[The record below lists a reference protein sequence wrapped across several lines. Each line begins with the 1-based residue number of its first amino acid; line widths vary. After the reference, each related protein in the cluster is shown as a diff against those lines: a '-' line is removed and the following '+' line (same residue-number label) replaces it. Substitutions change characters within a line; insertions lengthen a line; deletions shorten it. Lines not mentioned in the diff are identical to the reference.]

1 MPTPA
6 APQAAAQGQ
15 FSVSNV
21 FREMNGPTV
30 AGIPEAN
37 PHEPLWWDQHVA
49 SAQRDEIPNL
59 GMDLHSLMYLA
70 LKYSNQIRIA
80 SEDPLIRQ
88 TAVQEADA
96 NFDWTRYL
104 NTSWNDTNEPVS
116 NSLIA
121 GADATR
127 FQDNIFQAE
136 AGIRRNTRTG
146 GQLDIAQRFGY
157 QDNNSEFFI
166 PGDQATGRLTLA
178 YSQPLLRGRG
188 AVYNQSLVVLAQID
202 SEVAMDEFRA
212 ELQDHLLEVARAYW
226 LLYQERAILA
236 QQVKLYLKTQQIVEV
251 LRERQGI
258 DAQRTQYILA
268 SSALATRKSDLIRAR
283 TSVVN
288 AETRLRGLINAPELS
303 NSDQVE
309 LVPSEFPTLNFVPAD
324 LRNEIYTSM
333 QYRPEVH
340 AAIKQVRAGATRL
353 GIAQHELLP
362 VLNLVTEAFVSGL
375 RGDSEFGD
383 AFVDQFSEGGPS
395 YSIGLNYELPVGNRL
410 AKARLCRRQVELRQL
425 ERQYSQ
431 ALEAIQ
437 VEVDIAVREM
447 STSFAE
453 VRARRSALKAAE
465 AEATTIEARWRNL
478 IDGSGNS
485 SLNLESLLDAI
496 ERVAAAEG
504 QYVTSLLTLNL
515 ASMNLRRS
523 NGTLLQSEN
532 VVINQPNNSCA
543 EPLQLDKLGPSNQSQ
558 ASGQFE
564 QPVYVEQQP
573 VQYQQQPVQYQQ
585 QPVQYQQQ
593 PVQYQQ
599 QPVQYQQQPVQYQ
612 QQPVQYQQQ
621 PVQYQQQP
629 VQYQQQPVHF
639 QQQPVQRLPSQPLQ
653 PQPNPLPAPGQL
665 KSINDIPL
673 IGKAEQSGS
682 GFKWDAPVHGQ
693 AKQVSQAKQIS
704 QAKQVSFEEQRQVA
718 PQPQQRLQPQ
728 PQQRRPQSRKP
739 LPPYRKSF
747 FDESS
752 APIGRTQNSGDV
764 GNSQR

>member
-1 MPTPA
+1 MPASVLYAQSSSRPPMPTPVA
-6 APQAAAQGQ
+6 TQAAAQGQ

-49 SAQRDEIPNL
+49 SAQRDELPNL

-88 TAVQEADA
+88 TAIQEADA
-96 NFDWTRYL
+96 NFDWSRYI

-127 FQDNIFQAE
+127 FQDHIFQAA
-136 AGIRRNTRTG
+136 AGVRRNTRTG
-146 GQLDIAQRFGY
+146 GQLDISQRFGY

-166 PGDQATGRLTLA
+166 PGDQATGRLTLS

-236 QQVKLYLKTQQIVEV
+236 QQVKLYLKTQQIVAV
-251 LRERQGI
+251 LKERQGI

-309 LVPSEFPTLNFVPAD
+309 LVPSEFPTLNFSPAD
-324 LRNEIYTSM
+324 LQNEIYTSM
-333 QYRPEVH
+333 QNRPEVH

-362 VLNLVTEAFVSGL
+362 ALNLVTEAFVSGL
-375 RGDSEFGD
+375 RGDSEFGQ
-383 AFVDQFSEGGPS
+383 AFVDQFSAGGPS
-395 YSIGLNYELPVGNRL
+395 YSLGLNYELPVGNRL

-447 STSFAE
+447 ATSYAE

-532 VVINQPNNSCA
+532 VVINQPGNSCA
-543 EPLQLDKLGPSNQSQ
+543 EPLQLDKLGPSNQNQ
-558 ASGQFE
+558 AQFV
-564 QPVYVEQQP
+564 QPENFQQQP
-573 VQYQQQPVQYQQ
+573 VQYQQPVQHQHQHQQQPVQYQQ
-585 QPVQYQQQ
+585 QPVQPLQNLPIQSQ
-593 PVQYQQ
+593 
-599 QPVQYQQQPVQYQ
+599 
-612 QQPVQYQQQ
+612 
-621 PVQYQQQP
+621 
-629 VQYQQQPVHF
+629 
-639 QQQPVQRLPSQPLQ
+639 PSQV
-653 PQPNPLPAPGQL
+653 PAPRQPDPVNG
-665 KSINDIPL
+665 IPL
-673 IGKAEQSGS
+673 IEQPLSDTNTG
-682 GFKWDAPVHGQ
+682 GFKWEAPVHGQ
-693 AKQVSQAKQIS
+693 TTQIGR
-704 QAKQVSFEEQRQVA
+704 ARQVSFEDQKQVA
-718 PQPQQRLQPQ
+718 PQAQPQ
-728 PQQRRPQSRKP
+728 PKPQP
-739 LPPYRKSF
+739 VPPYRKSF
-747 FDESS
+747 FDDSNTTV
-752 APIGRTQNSGDV
+752 GQN
-764 GNSQR
+764 

>member
-1 MPTPA
+1 MRHTFKSPKFLLTILGMWAVPASMLYSQSATRTQLPTQA
-6 APQAAAQGQ
+6 VPQATTQSQ

-37 PHEPLWWDQHVA
+37 HLEPLWWDQHVA
-49 SAQRDEIPNL
+49 SAQRDELPNL

-88 TAVQEADA
+88 TAIQEADA

-127 FQDNIFQAE
+127 FQDHIFQAA
-136 AGIRRNTRTG
+136 AGVRRNTRTG
-146 GQLDIAQRFGY
+146 GQLDISQRFGY

-166 PGDQATGRLTLA
+166 PGDQATGRLTLS

-236 QQVKLYLKTQQIVEV
+236 QQVKLYLKTQQIVAV
-251 LRERQGI
+251 LKERQGI

-283 TSVVN
+283 TSVIN

-324 LRNEIYTSM
+324 LQNEIYTSM
-333 QYRPEVH
+333 QNRPEVH

-362 VLNLVTEAFVSGL
+362 ALNLVTEAFVSGL
-375 RGDSEFGD
+375 RGDSEFGQ
-383 AFVDQFSEGGPS
+383 AFVDQFSAGGPS
-395 YSIGLNYELPVGNRL
+395 YSLGLNYELPVGNRL

-447 STSFAE
+447 ATSYAE
-453 VRARRSALKAAE
+453 VRALS
-465 AEATTIEARWRNL
+465 L
-478 IDGSGNS
+478 IH
-485 SLNLESLLDAI
+485 I
-496 ERVAAAEG
+496 
-504 QYVTSLLTLNL
+504 
-515 ASMNLRRS
+515 
-523 NGTLLQSEN
+523 
-532 VVINQPNNSCA
+532 
-543 EPLQLDKLGPSNQSQ
+543 
-558 ASGQFE
+558 
-564 QPVYVEQQP
+564 
-573 VQYQQQPVQYQQ
+573 
-585 QPVQYQQQ
+585 
-593 PVQYQQ
+593 
-599 QPVQYQQQPVQYQ
+599 
-612 QQPVQYQQQ
+612 
-621 PVQYQQQP
+621 
-629 VQYQQQPVHF
+629 
-639 QQQPVQRLPSQPLQ
+639 
-653 PQPNPLPAPGQL
+653 
-665 KSINDIPL
+665 
-673 IGKAEQSGS
+673 
-682 GFKWDAPVHGQ
+682 
-693 AKQVSQAKQIS
+693 
-704 QAKQVSFEEQRQVA
+704 
-718 PQPQQRLQPQ
+718 
-728 PQQRRPQSRKP
+728 
-739 LPPYRKSF
+739 
-747 FDESS
+747 
-752 APIGRTQNSGDV
+752 
-764 GNSQR
+764 